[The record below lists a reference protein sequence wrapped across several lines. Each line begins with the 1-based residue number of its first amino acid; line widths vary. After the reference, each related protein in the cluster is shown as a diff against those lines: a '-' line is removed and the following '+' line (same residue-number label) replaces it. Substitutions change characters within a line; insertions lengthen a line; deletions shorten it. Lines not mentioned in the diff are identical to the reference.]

1 MRSAGTVQMAAGSCV
16 RYAVQVGALAA
27 VYFAAAK
34 AGLLLATVG
43 AQVTLVWP
51 PTGLALAALLLGG
64 PRLWPGIALGATV
77 VNASTGV
84 SLATACGIGTGNT
97 LEALAAIALLRHC
110 GFRPSL
116 DRLRDAF

>member
-1 MRSAGTVQMAAGSCV
+1 MSAAGRVPMATGSCV
-16 RYAVQVGALAA
+16 RYVVQVGALAA

-43 AQVTLVWP
+43 TQVTLVWP

-64 PRLWPGIALGATV
+64 PRLWPGVALGATL

-84 SLATACGIGTGNT
+84 PVATACGMGAGNT
-97 LEALAAIALLRHC
+97 LEAVTAVAL
-110 GFRPSL
+110 
-116 DRLRDAF
+116 